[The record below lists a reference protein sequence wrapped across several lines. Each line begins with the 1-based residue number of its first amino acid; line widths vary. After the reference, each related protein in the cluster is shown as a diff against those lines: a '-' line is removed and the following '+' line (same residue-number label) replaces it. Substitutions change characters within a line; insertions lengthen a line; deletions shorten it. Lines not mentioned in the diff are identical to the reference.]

1 LAGAMRPGHDGNQKR
16 WEGAGLSESGAELVR
31 WARYELGEE
40 EWQKLV
46 RWRRGWDRLRAVIS
60 VTTWG
65 LVVVILVVVVDGL
78 SKGCHLEPYKD
89 WEELR
94 GLLPGKLSGVL
105 FALLGVL
112 GLVHFGVSLIA
123 GRAQRAA
130 RRRTG
135 RMIERLAEKGH
146 SPDAIWQ
153 VLWGDVL
160 AEEAESLSREQAE
173 QREFE
178 ADSRV
183 APSWWRRELSGAH
196 LVWWAALGVLLASY
210 GLLSA
215 APDWLVITAWVV
227 LFFGIIFKVAFGWV
241 MYVLLIAMPGSRRRM
256 TRYYRWW
263 ARGWKPVA
271 IALAPAVV
279 LLVVALV
286 GWWLEGRS

>member
-1 LAGAMRPGHDGNQKR
+1 MKTEHGSNQRR
-16 WEGAGLSESGAELVR
+16 WDSARGSQSGEDLEQ
-31 WARYELGEE
+31 WARYELGEG
-40 EWQKLV
+40 EWRKLV
-46 RWRRGWDRLRAVIS
+46 RWRRRWDRLRAVIS

-65 LVVVILVVVVDGL
+65 LVVLLLVILVDGL

-94 GLLPGKLSGVL
+94 GLLPGKLSGML
-105 FALLGVL
+105 LALLGVL
-112 GLVHFGVSLIA
+112 GLVHFGVSVIA

-135 RMIERLAEKGH
+135 QLTKRLAEKGH
-146 SPDAIWQ
+146 DPHVIWRA
-153 VLWGDVL
+153 LWGDVL
-160 AEEAESLSREQAE
+160 AEDADRLSGEQAE

-196 LVWWAALGVLLASY
+196 LVWWVALGVLLASY

-241 MYVLLIAMPGSRRRM
+241 MYILLMAVPGSRRRM

-263 ARGWKPVA
+263 ARGWQPVA
-271 IALAPAVV
+271 TALAPGVILWVA
-279 LLVVALV
+279 ALV

>member
-1 LAGAMRPGHDGNQKR
+1 MRTEHGDNQRR
-16 WEGAGLSESGAELVR
+16 WESAGRSGSGEQLGR
-31 WARYELGEE
+31 WARYQLGEE
-40 EWQKLV
+40 EWQRLV

-65 LVVVILVVVVDGL
+65 LVVLLLVILVDGL

-94 GLLPGKLSGVL
+94 GLLPGKLSGML

-112 GLVHFGVSLIA
+112 GLVHFGVSVIA
-123 GRAQRAA
+123 GRVQRAA

-135 RMIERLAEKGH
+135 HLIERLAEKGH
-146 SPDAIWQ
+146 DPHFIWRA
-153 VLWGDVL
+153 LWGDVL
-160 AEEAESLSREQAE
+160 AEEADRLSGEQAE

-178 ADSRV
+178 VDSRV

-196 LVWWAALGVLLASY
+196 LVWWVALGVLLASC

-241 MYVLLIAMPGSRRRM
+241 MYVLLMAVPGSRRRM

-271 IALAPAVV
+271 IALAPAVILWV
-279 LLVVALV
+279 AALV
-286 GWWLEGRS
+286 GRWLEGRS